1 MISTRDRRAET
12 TRFGN
17 RQGKHDAGRLP
28 RLQTTLLV
36 PAGSSFGIGV
46 LVLELWLA

>member
-1 MISTRDRRAET
+1 MISTRDHRAET

-17 RQGKHDAGRLP
+17 RQGKHDAGRLS

-36 PAGSSFGIGV
+36 PPV
-46 LVLELWLA
+46 KLEPMLIYMGFFC